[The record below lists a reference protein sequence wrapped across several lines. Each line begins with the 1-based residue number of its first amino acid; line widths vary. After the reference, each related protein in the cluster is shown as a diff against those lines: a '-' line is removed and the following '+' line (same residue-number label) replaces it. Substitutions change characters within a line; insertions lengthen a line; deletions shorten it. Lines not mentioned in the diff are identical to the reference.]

1 MVMETPSP
9 QCVGR
14 EFVRQYYTLL
24 HEAPLHL
31 HRFYSHNSSFVHGG
45 VEKPGEEQ
53 PPVMG
58 QVDIHKK
65 IMSLNFRDCHAKIR
79 QVDSQATV
87 GNAVVVQVTG
97 ELSNNGQPMRRF
109 MQTFVLAPQSPKKYY
124 VHNDIFRYQD
134 EVFHDNDTDTE
145 NQDEDSDVENV
156 DSNPSSVQEVVPDQ
170 GIATYYSEPP
180 SALRLVSTSTTD
192 FQLESQIHNGTA
204 HLEERVDSASQK
216 SEEEEEEL
224 KPEEEAELP
233 EEIFQEKVEE
243 QTPVEPE
250 PQEPEEPA
258 HLETQFTEEP
268 KSLSWAAMAGKKAN
282 STSSSTVP
290 PSMPPA
296 PSVAYKA
303 TSAQGFPKIESKQD
317 SSAPT
322 GAPQPQRAPRQQRG
336 ERFRDRDRG
345 GFGRGEG
352 DGDADSQGGRRG
364 GPMGGGASRHPDS
377 HQLFVGNL
385 PHNITEKELID
396 FFNAYGNVVELRINT
411 KGSGGKLPNFGF
423 VVFDTADPVKH
434 ILNNKPIMYNGEH
447 RLNVEEKKARGE
459 GGRQGGRGGM
469 RGSMA
474 GPGRGMGGGMGS
486 RGGSRGGGGGM
497 GGPRADRG
505 SVGGG
510 RGGGGGGGG
519 GMMAG
524 SRR

>member
-1 MVMETPSP
+1 METPSP

-180 SALRLVSTSTTD
+180 SALRLVSTTTE
-192 FQLESQIHNGTA
+192 FQLDSQIDNGTA
-204 HLEERVDSASQK
+204 HLEERVDSVSQK

-224 KPEEEAELP
+224 KQEQEAELP
-233 EEIFQEKVEE
+233 EDIYQEKGEE

-282 STSSSTVP
+282 NSTGSSSAVP

-296 PSVAYKA
+296 PAVGFKSPP
-303 TSAQGFPKIESKQD
+303 TQGFPKIEAKSD
-317 SSAPT
+317 HNAPS

-336 ERFRDRDRG
+336 FRDRDRG
-345 GFGRGEG
+345 GYGRGEG
-352 DGDADSQGGRRG
+352 EGDADSQGGRRG
-364 GPMGGGASRHPDS
+364 PMGASRFPDS

-385 PHNITEKELID
+385 PQNVTEKVLME
-396 FFNAYGNVVELRINT
+396 FFTKYGNVVESRINT
-411 KGSGGKLPNFGF
+411 KSTGGKLPNFGF
-423 VVFDTADPVKH
+423 VVFDNAEPVKD
-434 ILNNKPIMYNGEH
+434 ILNQKPIKYENH

-469 RGSMA
+469 RGGMS
-474 GPGRGMGGGMGS
+474 GQGRGMGVGMGG
-486 RGGSRGGGGGM
+486 RGGSRGGGGGGM
-497 GGPRADRG
+497 GGTRPDRG

-510 RGGGGGGGG
+510 RGGGGGG
-519 GMMAG
+519 MMTG
-524 SRR
+524 SRH